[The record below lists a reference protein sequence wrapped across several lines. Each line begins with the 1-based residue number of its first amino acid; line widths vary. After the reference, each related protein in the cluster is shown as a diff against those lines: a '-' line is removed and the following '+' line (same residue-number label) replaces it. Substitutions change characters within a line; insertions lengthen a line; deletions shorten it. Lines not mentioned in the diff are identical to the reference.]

1 MLKKE
6 YSQFKLQKVTFFS
19 IPRSI
24 GGTDPSPC
32 WIYLDTNGDSQVFNY
47 SHMPELQGSKR
58 LPVKH
63 LGITSYSS
71 TGRQND
77 FKYWYDMT
85 TTDLESKDL
94 SIRLTSEA
102 EPNSSKFWQ
111 FQIGYVVY
119 FRGLIVPYPNNKVSQ
134 DQKIKIISE
143 SSNKIGEVKAE
154 GLEALGASPEQQ
166 GEEEDDWEHQDSD
179 WDE

>member
-32 WIYLDTNGDSQVFNY
+32 WIYLDTNGDAQAFNY
-47 SHMPELQGSKR
+47 AHMPELQGSKR

-77 FKYWYDMT
+77 FKYWYDIKT
-85 TTDLESKDL
+85 IDWESLDLT
-94 SIRLTSEA
+94 IRLTSEA
-102 EPNSSKFWQ
+102 EPNTSKFWQ
-111 FQIGYVVY
+111 FQIGYIVY
-119 FRGLIVPYPNNKVSQ
+119 FRGLIVPIPQTKVSQ
-134 DQKIKIISE
+134 DQKIKIITE
-143 SSNKIGEVKAE
+143 SPKEKGEVKAE

-166 GEEEDDWEHQDSD
+166 DDEDDWEHQDSD